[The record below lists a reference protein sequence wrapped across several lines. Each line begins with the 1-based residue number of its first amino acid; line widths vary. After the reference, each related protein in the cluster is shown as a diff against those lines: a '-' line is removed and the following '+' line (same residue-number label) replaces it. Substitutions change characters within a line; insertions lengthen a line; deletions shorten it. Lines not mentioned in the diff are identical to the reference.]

1 MGVTTGLADRLRRE
15 TDSLHRAAERAPFIA
30 ALLAG
35 RLTKSAYAA
44 MLRDLSNLY
53 GALEP
58 LARHAEHPAIAPF
71 SFRALARREALTADV
86 ASLDSATRLA
96 PARPA
101 AALYVARLQ
110 ALDAAGDGQR
120 LLAHAYVRYLGDLS
134 GGQLL
139 SGAVVRSAHLGG
151 VGTAFYAF
159 GDRAATASLA
169 RAFRTGLAEAVV
181 DDPDAVVAEAQQ
193 AFRWHQQWFDE
204 LAAAAGIDETGSI
217 RPGDPEAAGG

>member
-1 MGVTTGLADRLRRE
+1 MTTGLADRLRRE

-35 RLTKSAYAA
+35 RLTRPAYAA
-44 MLRDLSNLY
+44 MLLDLRDLY

-58 LARHAEHPAIAPF
+58 ALARHAEHPAIAPF
-71 SFRALARREALTADV
+71 SFPALARREALAADV
-86 ASLDSATRLA
+86 ASLDSATSLA
-96 PARPA
+96 SPRPA
-101 AALYVARLQ
+101 AGLYVARLQ
-110 ALDAAGDGQR
+110 ALDAAGDGQH

-139 SGAVVRSAHLGG
+139 SGAVVGSADLGG

-169 RAFRTGLAEAVV
+169 RAFRTGLDEALV
-181 DDPDAVVAEAQQ
+181 DDPDHVVAEAQQ

-217 RPGDPEAAGG
+217 RPGNPEAAGG